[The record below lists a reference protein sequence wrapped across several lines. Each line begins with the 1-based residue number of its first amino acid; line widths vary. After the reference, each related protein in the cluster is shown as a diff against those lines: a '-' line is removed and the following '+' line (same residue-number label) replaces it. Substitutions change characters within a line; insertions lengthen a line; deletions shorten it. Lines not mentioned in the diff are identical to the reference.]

1 MEGALHYGTIC
12 LADGSN
18 TIHFSNSHQHAVEV
32 NVCCTST
39 SSGSMPFQTNP
50 QKLSHTFSQSPL
62 RCQKVSLGLW
72 PCHAFPSVAF
82 LALRRLHWYRDL
94 VWVFSQLGCLLE
106 ALWPCEFLIHP
117 TAHHVCAGTAASSR
131 PKTQQQA
138 LRAGLRRIACP
149 ISLSPSTGTS
159 QLTHLS
165 PYGLRRC
172 RAQVRNFSIWSQIWI
187 TTDWLRRPAACFV
200 ALMRF

>member
-1 MEGALHYGTIC
+1 
-12 LADGSN
+12 
-18 TIHFSNSHQHAVEV
+18 
-32 NVCCTST
+32 
-39 SSGSMPFQTNP
+39 MPFQTNP
-50 QKLSHTFSQSPL
+50 QKLSHTLSQSPL

-94 VWVFSQLGCLLE
+94 VWEFSQLGCLLE

-159 QLTHLS
+159 PVDTLIAIWTASMQSTSVELQYLKSDLNHYRLTEKVSCLLCCSYVLLKRKFVFLLHFCFCKECS
-165 PYGLRRC
+165 F
-172 RAQVRNFSIWSQIWI
+172 QTVFVI
-187 TTDWLRRPAACFV
+187 AAVLNLFDSKTSS
-200 ALMRF
+200 L